1 MRNKRNITVN
11 TIPITKAKYNLG
23 ALAKRV
29 HLKKEYLI
37 LEKDGV
43 PIIGIMDADELEDYL
58 ELQDP
63 KARADIEKSNQ
74 DIRQGRT
81 RSIDE
86 LIAESQPRKKAKPIS
101 KRLSKA

>member
-37 LEKDGV
+37 LEKDGE

-63 KARADIEKSNQ
+63 KAQADIEKSNQ
-74 DIRQGRT
+74 DIREGRT

-101 KRLSKA
+101 KRHSKA